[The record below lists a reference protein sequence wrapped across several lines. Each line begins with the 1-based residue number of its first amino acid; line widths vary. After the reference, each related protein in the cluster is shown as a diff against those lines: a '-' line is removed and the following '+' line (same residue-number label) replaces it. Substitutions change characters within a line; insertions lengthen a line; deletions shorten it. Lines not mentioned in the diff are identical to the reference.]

1 MTLEGNVAEPI
12 WNAAIDSRAP
22 VYVRGV
28 VPVIRRR
35 ANRIDFPVVRHV
47 TAQYFSHCGADR
59 HHLRVTRAEPTLQA
73 SEPGRPGVV
82 EFAWH
87 PAYRSENHC
96 TAMTVI
102 LGVKSQL

>member
-22 VYVRGV
+22 EYVRGV

-47 TAQYFSHCGADR
+47 TAQYVSHCG
-59 HHLRVTRAEPTLQA
+59 V
-73 SEPGRPGVV
+73 
-82 EFAWH
+82 
-87 PAYRSENHC
+87 
-96 TAMTVI
+96 
-102 LGVKSQL
+102 